1 LPTHIFGRFYKPSK
15 ILRFFVVN
23 QVFNENFDFLGIENF
38 LSNFLKE
45 NLDVSFSM
53 VGELNFDFSWSRK
66 NL

>member
-1 LPTHIFGRFYKPSK
+1 
-15 ILRFFVVN
+15 VN

-53 VGELNFDFSWSRK
+53 VGELNFDFSWSKK